1 MVKVKGYRVNEP
13 RKPAE
18 IRVCNCVH
26 GHMNCNCDGKT
37 GTKKLI
43 CIGRECNEF
52 IYSKDF
58 KTYRCEE
65 CYKIHCIEKEMLN
78 ESSINRD

>member
-1 MVKVKGYRVNEP
+1 MLFDSNRILFMVKMKTNFW
-13 RKPAE
+13 
-18 IRVCNCVH
+18 ICNCEY
-26 GHMNCNCDGKT
+26 GHQNCNCDGKT
-37 GTKKLI
+37 GAKKLV
-43 CIGRECNEF
+43 CIGRECDEY

-78 ESSINRD
+78 ESSTNWD